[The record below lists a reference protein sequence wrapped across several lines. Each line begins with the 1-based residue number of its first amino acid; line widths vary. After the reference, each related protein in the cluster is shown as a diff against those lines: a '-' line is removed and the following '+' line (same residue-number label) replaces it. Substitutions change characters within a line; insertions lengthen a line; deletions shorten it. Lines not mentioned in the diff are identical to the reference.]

1 MASYLI
7 EADTSIVD
15 LGDSVLPYPALLDTA
30 LSPKPS
36 ESKVT
41 VLGGAGILNFVFLNS
56 QTIRLVC

>member
-15 LGDSVLPYPALLDTA
+15 LGDLALLYPALLDTA

-41 VLGGAGILNFVFLNS
+41 VLGGGGILSFVS
-56 QTIRLVC
+56 